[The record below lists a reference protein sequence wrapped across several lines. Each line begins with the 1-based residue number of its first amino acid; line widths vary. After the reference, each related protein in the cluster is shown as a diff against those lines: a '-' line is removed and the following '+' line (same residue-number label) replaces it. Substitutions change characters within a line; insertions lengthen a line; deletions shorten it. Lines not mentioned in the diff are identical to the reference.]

1 MLDEMVDLDRAEE
14 FILREA
20 RLLERRRFAH
30 LFRDAAPEPA
40 LAALDA
46 YRNDD
51 GGYGNALEPD
61 LRGPESQPIPTQ
73 YALEHL
79 AELGRDAADRRVE
92 RAAGFLASIQLED
105 GGLPFV
111 TEQSQ
116 QAPHAPYLTF
126 SEGSSLTQSA
136 ANAAALLR
144 LGSNHPVI
152 ERLSAFC
159 WRAIESFEIAPER
172 PGPGPAYDLLFSFG
186 FLNATP
192 DAARAEA
199 VLERWAPQ
207 LRGSRLVA
215 FEPGDAA
222 ELPTPLTLA
231 PDPGCRARRLFDP
244 GLIEAQLDALES
256 AQLPDG
262 GWTAPWLGW
271 NPAAAHEWRG
281 IVTVENLKLLRA
293 NGRLNT

>member
-1 MLDEMVDLDRAEE
+1 MVDLDRAEE

-20 RLLERRRFAH
+20 RLLERRRFAR
-30 LFRDAAPEPA
+30 LFRGEATAPV

-46 YRNDD
+46 YGNED

-79 AELGRDAADRRVE
+79 AELGLDAGDRRAE
-92 RAAGFLASIQLED
+92 AAAGFLASILHDD

-111 TEQSQ
+111 TRESRR
-116 QAPHAPYLTF
+116 APHAPYLTF

-136 ANAAALLR
+136 ANAAALLN
-144 LGSNHPVI
+144 LGSQHPVV

-159 WRAIESFEIAPER
+159 WGAIESFDIAPDQ
-172 PGPGPAYDLLFSFG
+172 PGPGPAYDLLFSFA

-192 DAARAEA
+192 EIERAEA
-199 VLERWAPQ
+199 VLERWAPRLQ
-207 LRGSRLVA
+207 QSGLVA
-215 FEPGDAA
+215 FEPAAEA

-231 PDPGCRARRLFDP
+231 PEPGCRARALFDAS
-244 GLIEAQLDALES
+244 LVEAHLDAIEAGQMD
-256 AQLPDG
+256 DG

-281 IVTVENLKLLRA
+281 MVTVENLKLLRL
-293 NGRLNT
+293 NGRQF

>member
-1 MLDEMVDLDRAEE
+1 MVDLDAAEL
-14 FILREA
+14 FILSEA

-30 LFRDAAPEPA
+30 LFRGESNEPA
-40 LAALDA
+40 LTALDA
-46 YRNDD
+46 YRNPD
-51 GGYGNALEPD
+51 GGYGNSLEPD
-61 LRGPESQPIPTQ
+61 LRGPTSQPIPTQ

-79 AELGRDAADRRVE
+79 AEMGRNAKDPRVEAAAD
-92 RAAGFLASIQLED
+92 FLLSLLLDD

-111 TEQSQ
+111 TERSQ

-144 LGSNHPVI
+144 LGSSHQVV
-152 ERLSAFC
+152 ERLSDFC
-159 WRAIESFEIAPER
+159 WQEVERFDLAPEE
-172 PGPGPAYDLLFSFG
+172 PGPGQAYDLLFAFA

-192 DAARAEA
+192 EAARAEA
-199 VLERWAPQ
+199 VLERWGPK
-207 LRGSRLVA
+207 LSDSGLVA
-215 FEPGDAA
+215 YEADAAA

-231 PDPGCRARRLFDP
+231 PEPTSRARSIFDQ
-244 GLIEAQLDALES
+244 GAIDAHLEAVAA

-281 IVTVENLKLLRA
+281 IVTVENLKLLRV
-293 NGRLNT
+293 NGRLHT